1 MFASLWAWIQRSL
14 VWAYVEE
21 SLRLSFYSMVLADG
35 DLRADAARNRD
46 RLVAAAREVF
56 AEKGL
61 GAPLEEIARRAEV
74 GIATLY
80 RRFPSRDDL
89 IAASLEEKLADYL
102 GAVDEALRAPDAWS
116 GFSKYV
122 ERVCAMQ
129 VDDRGLRDV
138 LTLTF
143 PTAKRLERAR
153 SRSYH
158 RFAELIRRAQAEGTL
173 RADFVTQDLVLTL
186 MANAGVVNA
195 TRKAAPEASRR
206 FVGLM
211 LQAFRAD
218 RARPLVK
225 PPSPRRMQHAMRDI
239 SRR

>member
-1 MFASLWAWIQRSL
+1 MASS
-14 VWAYVEE
+14 
-21 SLRLSFYSMVLADG
+21 DG
-35 DLRADAARNRD
+35 ALRADAALNRD

-56 AEKGL
+56 AEEGL
-61 GAPLEEIARRAEV
+61 AAPLEEIARRAGV

-89 IAASLEEKLADYL
+89 IAASFEDKLADY
-102 GAVDEALRAPDAWS
+102 AAAIDEALSALDAWS
-116 GFSKYV
+116 AFSRYV

-129 VDDRGLRDV
+129 AEDRGLRDV

-153 SRSYH
+153 SRSYR
-158 RFAELIRRAQAEGTL
+158 RFAELIRRAKAEGTL
-173 RADFVTQDLVLTL
+173 RKDFVSQDLVLTL

-195 TRKAAPEASRR
+195 TRDAAPDAWKR
-206 FVGLM
+206 FVGFM
-211 LQAFRAD
+211 LEAFRAD

-225 PPSPRRMQHAMRDI
+225 PPSPRQMQRAMRRVA
-239 SRR
+239 RR